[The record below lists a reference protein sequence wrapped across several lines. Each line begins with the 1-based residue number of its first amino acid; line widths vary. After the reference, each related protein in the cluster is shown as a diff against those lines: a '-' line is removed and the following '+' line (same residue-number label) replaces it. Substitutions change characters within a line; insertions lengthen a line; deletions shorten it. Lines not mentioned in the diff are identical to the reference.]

1 MRAKARPAGLGK
13 LPDDAVEREARA
25 AIKVPDEGIFAKP
38 WNRQ

>member
-25 AIKVPDEGIFAKP
+25 ALKVPDASIVEKP
-38 WNRQ
+38 WYDQ